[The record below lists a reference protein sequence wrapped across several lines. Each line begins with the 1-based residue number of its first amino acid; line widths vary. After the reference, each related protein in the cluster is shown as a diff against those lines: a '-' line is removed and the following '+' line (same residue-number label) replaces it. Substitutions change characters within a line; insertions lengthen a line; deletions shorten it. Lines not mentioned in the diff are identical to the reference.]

1 VENKPP
7 GTSTS
12 RFGVGRRESHDASDF
27 YARFEAPKLSGD
39 ETIIVA
45 PEPPD
50 GGCIHGDARDMS
62 HLPDNSV
69 ALVVT
74 SPPYFAGKEY
84 EVALGEGG
92 VPTDYF
98 DFLGLLRDVFT
109 ECVRVLEP
117 GGRIAVNVAN
127 LGRKPYRSLS
137 ADVIRILQDDLR
149 LLLRGEVI
157 WQKGDGAS
165 GNCAWGSYSS
175 AANPVLRDITER
187 VIIAS
192 KGRFGRAKS
201 IDQRRKEG
209 LPHESTLAPDDF
221 MNSTLDVWRIDPES
235 ARRVGHPAPFPVAL
249 PEQLIH
255 LYTYRND
262 LVLDPFMGSGSA
274 LVAAKLL
281 GRRWVGYDL
290 DADYVEI
297 ARARVQQ
304 TPAAAVAEAAPK
316 PVVTPVAEGPADP
329 HEHFQAR
336 ATREG
341 KTAQAIALR
350 VIEEAGFTVVK
361 RDYKVRGTGVTVNAL
376 AEDADGRQWF
386 FDVTGAFTT
395 TRGGLLRTDTLWK
408 CLGRAHV
415 IQNKV
420 NGESTDHV
428 PLVFLT
434 SHLPP
439 KGSAGDTALHA
450 AGPTAFF
457 DAMEMYDAGGQ
468 ARLAQ
473 YAQGGHYD
481 RPLPGFWTDQEIARL
496 A

>member
-1 VENKPP
+1 VENKPS

-12 RFGVGRRESHDASDF
+12 KFGVGRRESHDASDF
-27 YARFEAPKLSGD
+27 YSRFELPKLSED
-39 ETIIVA
+39 ETINVA
-45 PEPPD
+45 PELPD
-50 GGCIHGDARDMS
+50 DGCLHGDARRMTE
-62 HLPDNSV
+62 LPDNSV

-92 VPTDYF
+92 VPTDYV
-98 DFLGLLRDVFT
+98 DFLKLLRDVFT

-137 ADVIRILQDDLR
+137 ADVIRILQDDLH

-157 WQKGDGAS
+157 WQKGKGSS

-192 KGRFGRAKS
+192 KGRFGRARS
-201 IDQRRKEG
+201 IEQREKEG

-221 MNSTLDVWRIDPES
+221 MKSTLDVWEIDPES
-235 ARRVGHPAPFPVAL
+235 ARRVNHPAPFPVAL

-255 LYTYRND
+255 LYTYRDD
-262 LVLDPFMGSGSA
+262 LVLDPFLGSGSA
-274 LVAAKLL
+274 LVAAKTL
-281 GRRWVGYDL
+281 GRRWAGYDI
-290 DADYVEI
+290 DADYVQI
-297 ARARVQQ
+297 ARHRLAQAPR
-304 TPAAAVAEAAPK
+304 PISKSAPEAAAAPA
-316 PVVTPVAEGPADP
+316 PRREVDP
-329 HEHFQAR
+329 DEHFQAR
-336 ATREG
+336 ASREG

-350 VIEEAGFTVVK
+350 VIEDAGFNIVK
-361 RDYKVRGTGVTVNAL
+361 RNVKVRGTGVTVNAV
-376 AEDADGRQWF
+376 AEDADGRPWWF
-386 FDVTGAFTT
+386 DITGAFTT
-395 TRGGLLRTDTLWK
+395 TRGGLIRTDTLWK

-420 NGESTDHV
+420 NREATEDI
-428 PLVFLT
+428 PLIFIT

-439 KGSAGDTALHA
+439 RSSAGDTALRA
-450 AGPTAFF
+450 AGPDAFF
-457 DAMEMYDAGGQ
+457 DAMEMYDSAGQ

-473 YAQGGHYD
+473 YASGAHYD
-481 RPLPGFWTDQEIARL
+481 RPLPGFWTEREIARL
-496 A
+496 T